1 MKIFKRLTFIM
12 IAGGLLFLAGC
23 AGSTH
28 STIHYEG
35 YYDPYPYWGYGD
47 DTTIIIDPP
56 KNGPE
61 RPTKPPGTNPPG
73 GNRPKPKP
81 KGR

>member
-1 MKIFKRLTFIM
+1 MKNFKQLIVVI
-12 IAGGLLFLAGC
+12 IAGAILFLAGC

-47 DTTIIIDPP
+47 DTTIIIDLPD
-56 KNGPE
+56 KKE
-61 RPTKPPGTNPPG
+61 RPTRPPGINPPG
-73 GNRPKPKP
+73 GNRPKLPPK
-81 KGR
+81 RR